1 MSHDFAPMR
10 PGIQI
15 GPSGVASN
23 GHPTIAA
30 CGIGAMI
37 SRWRLACGWLT
48 LFVVGTDLF
57 IISPLLSPIAAEFD
71 RSAASAG
78 LSVTAFS
85 LTYLVS
91 APLIGQLAD
100 RIGRRRT
107 LIACLLGFAAANF
120 LTGMA
125 PDFTWLLAARVAAG
139 AAAAG
144 TSPLIYAGVGEAAPP
159 ARRATWMAIAVSG
172 LLLALSIGAPAG
184 TLVASYWG
192 WRAPFLVL
200 ALLSLALIAA
210 NRLVWPADQK
220 PGENTMAG
228 LPVLRPATMA
238 VWLLPTVLWAT
249 ALYGVYTYL
258 GVWLADAGLSSA
270 EVARAIGFYG
280 VGALAGTLLGG
291 QLADRFGTRRTMMIS
306 LAGLAACLSAFG
318 AGVGTGWTA
327 DAMLLITSIFAQFF
341 FPAQQAGLARQF
353 PQRRALV
360 LALNNSALFLG
371 ISTGSL
377 IGGEAMA
384 WSGFGA
390 NAAIGAA
397 IACTGFIFVASSDRP
412 QRLIRVPNSVP

>member
-1 MSHDFAPMR
+1 MRTGIEIGLLGMSP
-10 PGIQI
+10 
-15 GPSGVASN
+15 
-23 GHPTIAA
+23 
-30 CGIGAMI
+30 
-37 SRWRLACGWLT
+37 RWRLACGWLT

-57 IISPLLSPIAAEFD
+57 IISPLLSSIAAEFD
-71 RSAASAG
+71 LSAASAG
-78 LSVTAFS
+78 LSVTLFS

-91 APLIGQLAD
+91 APMIGQVAD

-120 LTGMA
+120 FTGMA
-125 PDFTWLLAARVAAG
+125 PGFTWLLAARVAAG

-172 LLLALSIGAPAG
+172 LLLALSIGVPVG

-192 WRAPFLVL
+192 WRAPFLFL
-200 ALLSLALIAA
+200 GLLSLALIAA
-210 NRLVWPADQK
+210 NKLVWPIDQK
-220 PGENTMAG
+220 PDDNMVG
-228 LPVLRPATMA
+228 LPVLRQATVVM
-238 VWLLPTVLWAT
+238 WLLPTVFWAT

-258 GVWLADAGLSSA
+258 GVWLSGAGLSSA

-291 QLADRFGTRRTMMIS
+291 QLADWFGARRTMMIS
-306 LAGLAACLSAFG
+306 LAGLAACLSVFW
-318 AGVGTGWTA
+318 AGVGTGWAA

-341 FPAQQAGLARQF
+341 FPAQQAALARQF
-353 PQRRALV
+353 PRRRALV

-377 IGGEAMA
+377 IGGQAMA

-390 NAAIGAA
+390 AAGIGAA
-397 IACTGFIFVASSDRP
+397 IACTAFILVASSDR
-412 QRLIRVPNSVP
+412 